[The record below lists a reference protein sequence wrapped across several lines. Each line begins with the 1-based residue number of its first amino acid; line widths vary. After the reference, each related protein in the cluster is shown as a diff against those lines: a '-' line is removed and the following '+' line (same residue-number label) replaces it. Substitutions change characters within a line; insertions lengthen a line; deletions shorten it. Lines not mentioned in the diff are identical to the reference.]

1 MRYIFHQRKWSAT
14 GVDPTFPPTMAAR
27 WIRHLFTAECS
38 LFSRKHNPK
47 KEKTNNDRLHKSIS
61 LGRSITI
68 YQIGR
73 IPWAPISQFSRPIL
87 KVFLDNRQTCH
98 KLFQFALLLSVYPIY
113 PSIYLPSLVS
123 HGTDESHPDANGWGG
138 GLLVSNKMECCPF
151 GWWGLNQ
158 RICWT
163 ICQKGDGR
171 KRVTLN
177 RKTEPRGPIDRAID

>member
-68 YQIGR
+68 YQIDRR

-98 KLFQFALLLSVYPIY
+98 KLFQFALFSLSIPSIHL
-113 PSIYLPSLVS
+113 SIYLLSFHMALMKAIRMP
-123 HGTDESHPDANGWGG
+123 TDEVEG
-138 GLLVSNKMECCPF
+138 C
-151 GWWGLNQ
+151 
-158 RICWT
+158 
-163 ICQKGDGR
+163 
-171 KRVTLN
+171 
-177 RKTEPRGPIDRAID
+177 